1 MDFIKC
7 LSESKDYMDI
17 LVIIDRLTKQ
27 AIFVPIYNSINI
39 IDLINLFVQNVFSK
53 HRVLS

>member
-27 AIFVPIYNSINI
+27 AIFVSIYNSINI
-39 IDLINLFVQNVFSK
+39 IDLTNLFVQNVFSK

>member
-27 AIFVPIYNSINI
+27 AIFVLIYNSINI
-39 IDLINLFVQNVFSK
+39 IDLTNLFVQNVFSK